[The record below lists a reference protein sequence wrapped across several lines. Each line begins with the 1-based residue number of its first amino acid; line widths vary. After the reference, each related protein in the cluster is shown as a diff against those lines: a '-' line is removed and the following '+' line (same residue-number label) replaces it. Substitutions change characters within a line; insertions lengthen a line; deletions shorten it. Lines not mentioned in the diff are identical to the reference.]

1 MLLYKQITSLDKTKL
16 KKTMSLLLKE
26 DTPRGDPTTQAII
39 SKSERGTY
47 TLRSREKMVFCGGPI
62 IQSAFSKSV
71 IVNLLVKDGQHI
83 KPNTNI
89 AKISGNVREILTK
102 ERLVLNM
109 IQHLSGISSNTAA
122 YVLKLNN
129 SKIKILD
136 TRKTTPGLRLLEKYA
151 VNKGGGHNHRLDLS
165 AGIMVKDNHI
175 NNNVDHINGKLKKLK
190 NQIPIQI
197 EIDTIK
203 QITKENINIVDAFL
217 LDNMP
222 PKTIKKCVEKINKLK
237 QKSQQIF
244 IEVSGG
250 VALKNI
256 LQYNIKGVDGISI
269 GALTHQSTSVD
280 IGLEI
285 SG

>member
-16 KKTMSLLLKE
+16 RKTMSLLLKE
-26 DTPRGDPTTQAII
+26 DTPSGDPTTQTII
-39 SKSERGTY
+39 LKNQMEIY

-62 IQSAFSKSV
+62 IQSAFSNSV
-71 IVNLLVKDGQHI
+71 KVNLLVKDGQHI
-83 KPNTNI
+83 KPNIDI
-89 AKISGNVREILTK
+89 ATINGNVREILTK

-165 AGIMVKDNHI
+165 SGVMVKDNHI
-175 NNNVDHINGKLKKLK
+175 NNNLEHINEKLKKLK

-197 EIDTIK
+197 EIDAIE
-203 QITKENINIVDAFL
+203 QITKENINITDALL
-217 LDNMP
+217 LDNMSP
-222 PKTIKKCVEKINKLK
+222 NTIKKCVKKIATLK

-244 IEVSGG
+244 IEISGG
-250 VALKNI
+250 VTLKNI

-280 IGLEI
+280 IGLDI
-285 SG
+285 SR